1 MLSPPL
7 KEEPCR
13 SAASYLRRSNCAL
26 LEPGMTI
33 TGPAV
38 IEQLDATTVVG
49 PGWSGAVD
57 QLGNPPLMREDATKS

>member
-1 MLSPPL
+1 MSLGGFVPTPIYD
-7 KEEPCR
+7 R
-13 SAASYLRRSNCAL
+13 AL

-57 QLGNPPLMREDATKS
+57 QLANLPLMREDATKS